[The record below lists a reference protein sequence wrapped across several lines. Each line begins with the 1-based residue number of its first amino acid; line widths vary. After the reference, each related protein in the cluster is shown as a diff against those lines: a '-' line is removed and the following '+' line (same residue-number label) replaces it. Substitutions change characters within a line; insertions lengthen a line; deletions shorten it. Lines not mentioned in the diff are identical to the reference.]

1 MNAFTPSTEQ
11 IESAWYEV
19 MQGDL
24 MLDEDHALRGIIQSL
39 MDYAREQMF
48 DVDGNLIEVQMA
60 PDGSDLSEITSDEM
74 ARRIAES
81 LALFLY
87 GGTVRADAATK
98 REP

>member
-1 MNAFTPSTEQ
+1 MNAITPTTVQ
-11 IESAWYEV
+11 IEDAWYKV

-24 MLDEDHALRGIIQSL
+24 MLNEDRALRGIIQSL

-48 DVDGNLIEVQMA
+48 DLDGNLIEVQMA
-60 PDGSDLSEITSDEM
+60 PDGSELTEITSDEM

-87 GGTVRADAATK
+87 GGTVLAEVATK
-98 REP
+98 